1 MIEKR
6 KAVQIS
12 KETWDKIDQLSSSSG
27 MTYKDIIDD
36 AFGVN
41 LKDQKA
47 FKKSAIGQ
55 ALSTPWVKDAI
66 SASQQGKLKSNTS
79 KPDSIHID
87 VSILTMWRSAPTP
100 RTKNRGTIKLRVMAK
115 LSANY
120 PNTDNWDDLYPRFT
134 KDMAE
139 YLSPFERDFA
149 GRLRALV
156 KSGFLINKDKGTYA
170 IGKIKS
176 SEWALIESIESIKPT
191 RGIST
196 HYGISSLLAKR

>member
-41 LKDQKA
+41 LKDQES

-55 ALSTPWVKDAI
+55 ALSTPWVKDVI
-66 SASQQGKLKSNTS
+66 SASQQNKLKSNTS

-87 VSILTMWRSAPTP
+87 VSILTMWKSAPTP
-100 RTKNRGTIKLRVMAK
+100 RYKE
-115 LSANY
+115 SWNY
-120 PNTDNWDDLYPRFT
+120 Q
-134 KDMAE
+134 A
-139 YLSPFERDFA
+139 
-149 GRLRALV
+149 
-156 KSGFLINKDKGTYA
+156 
-170 IGKIKS
+170 
-176 SEWALIESIESIKPT
+176 
-191 RGIST
+191 
-196 HYGISSLLAKR
+196 